1 MHKCNATE
9 YFGRTLRAHSVY
21 CLLKRRD
28 NVHARDMLTQA
39 SAARCM
45 RSAALP
51 RDHAEARREQR
62 QN

>member
-28 NVHARDMLTQA
+28 NVHGRDTLTQA
-39 SAARCM
+39 SVVIYA
-45 RSAALP
+45 RSATLP